1 MSDLYELVEP
11 DPKLSGDEKETM
23 ISMYGTEK
31 TYTIHSGKP
40 TVVRSL
46 LQHDHFDL
54 RSARVR
60 YPDDDVERGSAGS
73 TLSQTTNDDAER
85 GSAGS
90 TSTAFNREQCEDAE
104 AIYAVTGEMP
114 VGTLTVKSKPR
125 TNNHQS
131 SIVSHETVSADA
143 FTGGEK

>member
-60 YPDDDVERGSAGS
+60 YPDDH
-73 TLSQTTNDDAER
+73 TER